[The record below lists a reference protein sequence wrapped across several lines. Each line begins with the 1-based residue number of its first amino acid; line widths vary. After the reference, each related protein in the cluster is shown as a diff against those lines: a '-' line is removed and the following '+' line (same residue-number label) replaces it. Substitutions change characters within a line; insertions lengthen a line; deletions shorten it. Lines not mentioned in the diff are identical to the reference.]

1 MKFLSVCD
9 IHIFHWFK
17 NSVVDE
23 RGIPSRLSQYETLA
37 SDLEEYA
44 DTHGI
49 DAYLLEGDLLQT
61 PTSPPMVLNVAKQFL
76 ITLSRKRPCFVI
88 PGNHDV
94 DAKGDNNSFHSV
106 IAPLVD
112 QDTPNL
118 VYVAEETVY
127 DFHGVKLFFR
137 PWVTGDANF
146 ENLKPADIAL
156 LHGPIVGCRDTLG
169 YEFKSGFRLDDLFA
183 NYRAAFVGDI
193 HNPQVFN
200 DTRTGNVAVIPGAL
214 IGNRFSDNLGHF
226 CVYDADAHTVESVC
240 IRELKHGSRYYYF
253 RNNSHPD
260 ADELKQYPNTLYKA
274 PKEGKRAAN
283 KAGSATPAP
292 KTTVIDAIYNYL
304 SQLPI
309 EHKPEIRD
317 VISGIYEKVKVEYAL
332 PAPNRVAYRSLTAEN
347 FLSIQDPVTFE
358 FPKEEDE
365 ILIRGTNGSGK
376 STFPEALY
384 WAVTGELS
392 KDLPV
397 ALINNDYGKS
407 TARVTL
413 DFDID
418 ADKYRV
424 TRTRESGNLLK
435 LEKNGSNISKASAAE
450 TQQLIYEILGFGKEE
465 IDLMVYFSLNTE
477 NLFTSLGVNQQL
489 EFISKLAQAEI
500 LDEIRVK
507 FKEKISELNNEILV
521 NATNASQIGN
531 QVERVTA
538 KILGLQQERDR
549 VQAAAPATTP
559 AESLSDLQG
568 KLSVLNRNRDG
579 FVAERDR
586 WNARV
591 TELKEARVA
600 LDRLA
605 LQDQTVANK
614 MKDTKASLT
623 AMLER
628 RKAAASGKCYACGH
642 ELVDAQ
648 QLTQID
654 ADIKALS
661 QKAKDLAV
669 YKQQAPETL
678 YLDNEHETDMAKAEA
693 EKVNRG
699 LVEIDLLVSGI
710 QDKIRAHEKAKPAPA
725 RDYDGE
731 IAVLERERDEM
742 QAELTKYGVEKLES
756 RKASYT
762 AAAKLLDKTNK
773 NPVYTSSIN
782 SAYEQLLTVANSHL
796 QAVGFSVSFSKS
808 YELMVKVDGGKERP
822 VKALSGGEKRL
833 IDVIMLLS
841 LSRCYQEMYHL
852 DYPLFGMTIY
862 DEVFVYLSPQNMQF
876 AHGLIADMPGIKIC
890 ISNDEGLLGLFSNVI
905 MVSKDPRSGSKY
917 SFSYN

>member
-37 SDLEEYA
+37 SDLEDYA
-44 DTHGI
+44 DTHGV

-61 PTSPPMVLNVAKQFL
+61 PTSPPMVLNMAKQFL
-76 ITLSRKRPCFVI
+76 ITLSRKRKCFVI

-94 DAKGDNNSFHSV
+94 DAKGDNNSYHSV

-127 DFHGVKLFFR
+127 DFNGVKLFFR

-169 YEFKSGFRLDDLFA
+169 YEFKSGFQLEDLFA

-200 DTRTGNVAVIPGAL
+200 DTRTGNMAVIPGAL
-214 IGNRFSDNLGHF
+214 VGNRFSDNLGHF
-226 CVYDADAHTVESVC
+226 CVYDSDAHTAESVC
-240 IRELKHGSRYYYF
+240 IRDLKHGSRYYYF
-253 RNNSHPD
+253 RNNANPD
-260 ADELKQYPNTLYKA
+260 PDELKAFPNTLYKA
-274 PKEGKRAAN
+274 PKVAKKAA
-283 KAGSATPAP
+283 KTGSNTPTP

-317 VISGIYEKVKVEYAL
+317 VIAGIYEKVKVDYVL

-358 FPKEEDE
+358 FPKDEDE

-407 TARVTL
+407 TARVVFE
-413 DFDID
+413 FDID
-418 ADKYRV
+418 ADKYRI

-435 LEKNGSNISKASAAE
+435 LEKNDSNISKASAAE
-450 TQQLIYEILGFGKEE
+450 TQQLVYEVLGFGKEE

-489 EFISKLAQAEI
+489 EFISKLAQSEI

-507 FKEKISELNNEILV
+507 FKEKISDLNNEILV
-521 NATNASQIGN
+521 KATNASQLGN
-531 QVERVTA
+531 QVERVTG

-549 VQAAAPATTP
+549 VRAAAPVQAPT
-559 AESLSDLQG
+559 ESLSDLQG
-568 KLSVLNRNRDG
+568 KLSVLNQNRSG
-579 FVAERDR
+579 FVAEQNR
-586 WNARV
+586 WNSRL

-600 LDRLA
+600 LDRKS

-614 MKDTKASLT
+614 LSENKASLAT
-623 AMLER
+623 LLER
-628 RKAAASGKCYACGH
+628 RKKAASGECYACGH
-642 ELVDAQ
+642 KLTDQ
-648 QLTQID
+648 NQITQID
-654 ADIKALS
+654 ADIRSLS
-661 QKAKDLAV
+661 QKAKELAV
-669 YKQQAPETL
+669 YKPQVSEVM
-678 YLDNEHETDMAKAEA
+678 YLDNEHEADMAKAEL
-693 EKVNRG
+693 EKVERG
-699 LVEIDLLVSGI
+699 LVEIDLLISGI
-710 QDKIRAHEKAKPAPA
+710 QDKIRAHEAAKPAPS

-731 IAVLERERDEM
+731 IAVLEKERDEM
-742 QAELTKYGVEKLES
+742 QAEQAQYGVEGLES
-756 RKASYT
+756 RKVAYT

-782 SAYEQLLTVANSHL
+782 SAYEQLLAVANSHL
-796 QAVGFSVSFSKS
+796 QAVGFTVSFSKD
-808 YELMVKVDGGKERP
+808 YTLLVKVDGGKERP

-841 LSRCYQEMYHL
+841 LSHCYREMYRL

-862 DEVFVYLSPQNMQF
+862 DEVFVYLSAQNMQF

-890 ISNDEGLLGLFSNVI
+890 ISNDEGLLGLFSNMITVT
-905 MVSKDPRSGSKY
+905 KDQKLGSRY
-917 SFSYN
+917 AFSYN